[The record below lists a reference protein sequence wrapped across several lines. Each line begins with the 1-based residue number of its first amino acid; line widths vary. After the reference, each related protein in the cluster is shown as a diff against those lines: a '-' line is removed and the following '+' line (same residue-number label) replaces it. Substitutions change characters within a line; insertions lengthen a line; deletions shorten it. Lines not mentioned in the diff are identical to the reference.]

1 MNESVKFLKS
11 FTSGGR
17 DFFCCGEYNNHRIQE
32 RGWMHMATFTIRG
45 KNIEITPALRDYV
58 EKRVG
63 KVTKYFDAV
72 GEITVLLTVSKGR
85 HIVEVT
91 VPVHG
96 VLMRGEEA
104 TMDMYTSIDLV
115 VEKLERQ
122 IHKHKTKLEKR
133 FREGSFKLDEAATAS
148 VHNEDAGDYEIV
160 KTKRFMVKPMDVQ
173 EAIMQMNL
181 VNHDFFVFRDAST
194 EEVNVVY
201 RRRDGNYGLIE
212 SGQ

>member
-1 MNESVKFLKS
+1 
-11 FTSGGR
+11 
-17 DFFCCGEYNNHRIQE
+17 
-32 RGWMHMATFTIRG
+32 MHMATFTIRG
-45 KNIEITPALRDYV
+45 KNIEITPALKDYV

-63 KVTKYFDAV
+63 KVTKYFDQV

-96 VLMRGEEA
+96 VLLRGEEA

-115 VEKLERQ
+115 IEKLERQ

-133 FREGSFKLDEAATAS
+133 FRAGSFKSEVVGEALVTNKADESADYS
-148 VHNEDAGDYEIV
+148 VV
-160 KTKRFMVKPMDVQ
+160 KTKRFAVKPMDVQ
-173 EAIMQMNL
+173 EAIMQMNM

-194 EEVNVVY
+194 EDINVVY
-201 RRRDGNYGLIE
+201 RRKDGNYGLIE
-212 SGQ
+212 SGI

>member
-1 MNESVKFLKS
+1 MRKGMCL
-11 FTSGGR
+11 
-17 DFFCCGEYNNHRIQE
+17 
-32 RGWMHMATFTIRG
+32 MATFTIRG
-45 KNIEITPALRDYV
+45 KNIEITPSLREYV

-63 KVTKYFDAV
+63 KVTKYFEKV

-91 VPVHG
+91 VPIQG
-96 VLMRGEEA
+96 GIVLRGEEA

-122 IHKHKTKLEKR
+122 IHKQKTKLARR
-133 FREGSFKLDEAATAS
+133 FRGGGFKAEVIEEQEKDHPVDKRDESAEYP
-148 VHNEDAGDYEIV
+148 VV
-160 KTKRFMVKPMDVQ
+160 KTKRFVVKPMDVQ

-181 VNHDFFVFRDAST
+181 LDHNFFVFRDSET

-201 RRRDGNYGLIE
+201 RRTDGNYGLIG
-212 SGQ
+212 SGN